1 MRRGLVF
8 ALSFV
13 LLFSVSTLAEP
24 LSEGF
29 EGTFPP
35 DDWTIIQ
42 GPCSP
47 TNDIIQTSDE
57 AHTGTYSLRFS
68 SYYSCGDGYDE
79 YIITPRLDV
88 TSGDQTISFWYK
100 KYSSGTEVFNVGWS
114 STGTDVSTDF
124 TWTEDITDAT
134 TDWQQYTKTDLPV
147 GTKYVAV
154 HYHSNFSYYLY
165 IDDFAGPEL
174 YVSTDSV
181 DWCNLQWPP
190 SDTITEGDDFW
201 VYAQCWEDGV
211 TNYPGPGTGIES
223 WIGWSDA
230 DIAPNSW
237 TNWEPGTY
245 NTDVDNNDEYKAN
258 LGAILSPGAYYY
270 ASRFRLN
277 DGPYTYGG
285 YSAGGGG
292 FWDGTT
298 YVSGYLLVNPFVV
311 NTFPWTEGF
320 EDETFPPA
328 HWSTMGTGWDRTTSY
343 YHTGD
348 ASAMCNWTAGNWLI
362 TPAIDLSGGDYRLT
376 FWGRHYSSPSG
387 EFNVVVSENADMS
400 DSTVIESWANIYTD
414 WTDEF
419 QPFTISLSAYSDT
432 VYIGFNFE
440 SLYGCKAIIDDITI
454 EEIPTTPQ
462 IVISQDTFDIGFV
475 EVGTTDSVEIIISNT
490 GGADL
495 VITSATVSAP
505 FSCTYSGTIAP
516 GESDTTYGYFSPT
529 STGDY
534 SEELTFNIDGAFTG
548 DNSCQLEGYGYPAG
562 LVCQDFTETDF
573 PPAGWDTLNFT
584 DYASDGWSRYESS
597 TYSRSLPACAKGNP
611 GTDSTNFWLVTPRLS
626 VRTGD
631 IMFFWYRT
639 ESAIY
644 DESFAVYIT
653 TGSDWRD
660 TTGYTQI
667 WDSGIIN
674 NTTYQSQVL
683 SLSAYEGQE
692 VYIAFK
698 HYYGESGSWFL
709 FLDDI
714 YHPPIYVS
722 PDEVDWCNLQHPP
735 SDTITE
741 GDDFWVYA
749 RCWEDGVTNYPGPG
763 TGIESWIGWSDADI
777 APNSW
782 TNWEPGTYNT
792 DVDNNDEY
800 KANLGAI
807 LSPGAYYYASRF
819 RLNDGPYTYGGY
831 SAGGGGF
838 WDGTTYVSGY
848 LLVNPFVVNTFP
860 WTEGFEDETFPPA
873 HWSTMG
879 TGWDRTTSYYHT
891 GDASAMCNWTA
902 GNWLITP
909 AIDLSGGDYRLT
921 FWGRHYSS
929 PSGEFNVVVSEN
941 ADMSDSTVIESWA
954 NIYTDWT
961 DEFQPFTI
969 SLSAY
974 SDTVYIGFNFES
986 LYGCKAIID
995 DITIEEIPT
1004 TPQIVISQ
1012 DTFDI
1017 GFVEV
1022 GTTDSVEIIISNT
1035 GGADLVITSATVS
1048 APFSCTYSG
1057 TIAPGESDTT
1067 YGYFSPTSTGDYS
1080 EELTFNIDGAFTGDN
1095 SCQLE
1100 GYGYPAGALFESFE
1114 NETFPPEG
1122 WSTATDVPGKEW
1134 ERSTSYSYH
1143 EDASAKAPW
1152 SSSGVTADLTT
1163 PQILPEVDDS
1173 ISFYLR
1179 GNSYSSCTLRVIAD
1193 DITDGTTDT
1202 LDKICTG
1209 FGTDWTRFAYDLS
1222 TYDGD
1227 VVTITFSQEDHNGF
1241 YVYLDCVTGPMI
1253 YVPPIDVSPTDL
1265 FFSSPPMT
1273 GEDVDVSLEVVN
1285 IGTDVPDSIIIEF
1298 GKGASVYLIDTLV
1311 GVFATPDT
1319 DTVAF
1324 THSWTVSDSF
1334 LNDYWA
1340 MATAYYPVDENVGN
1354 DTLTSSVFVLP
1365 TGIVMYE
1372 DFEDDWSDTAGIAP
1386 PGPWEI
1392 YPGWNVWDYGD
1403 AADAWNGNDWHR
1415 LSPTKSEVT
1424 NGTNVASVWY
1434 SPVENQDEWLVSPS
1448 IEGNAHTTWLVGL
1461 WMNYDDF
1468 GLSDSD
1474 TGFVDIT
1481 TDGGTSWSNIATFT
1495 EDILDTDTSFD
1506 ISSLVAYHW
1515 FQIRFRYVGD
1525 NAWGWQVDNVM
1536 IRGFG
1541 PAEVGEEN
1549 AVVKQFSLG
1558 NAYPNPFNPTV
1569 TISYALKGCSSDIY
1583 KVELDVYNLLGKK
1596 VRTLV
1601 SCEQSGG
1608 RYRIIWDGKDEVGN
1622 TVPSGVYLYRLKAG
1636 DFVSTKKMMMLK

>member
-1 MRRGLVF
+1 MMRRGLVF

-35 DDWTIIQ
+35 DGWTIIQ

-714 YHPPIYVS
+714 YHPPIYVPLVDVS
-722 PDEVDWCNLQHPP
+722 PAHISPADTTVESGEEITYSAYIRNLGGDEVTDVPV
-735 SDTITE
+735 E
-741 GDDFWVYA
+741 FWV
-749 RCWEDGVTNYPGPG
+749 EG
-763 TGIESWIGWSDADI
+763 
-777 APNSW
+777 
-782 TNWEPGTYNT
+782 
-792 DVDNNDEY
+792 
-800 KANLGAI
+800 
-807 LSPGAYYYASRF
+807 PGAYVYSDSDTVASIPSADSVLVTF
-819 RLNDGPYTYGGY
+819 NWTPPDISGFYDISVITALTGDGDASND
-831 SAGGGGF
+831 
-838 WDGTTYVSGY
+838 TTAERAFVYVSG
-848 LLVNPFVVNTFP
+848 
-860 WTEGFEDETFPPA
+860 
-873 HWSTMG
+873 
-879 TGWDRTTSYYHT
+879 
-891 GDASAMCNWTA
+891 C
-902 GNWLITP
+902 
-909 AIDLSGGDYRLT
+909 
-921 FWGRHYSS
+921 
-929 PSGEFNVVVSEN
+929 
-941 ADMSDSTVIESWA
+941 
-954 NIYTDWT
+954 
-961 DEFQPFTI
+961 
-969 SLSAY
+969 
-974 SDTVYIGFNFES
+974 
-986 LYGCKAIID
+986 
-995 DITIEEIPT
+995 
-1004 TPQIVISQ
+1004 
-1012 DTFDI
+1012 
-1017 GFVEV
+1017 
-1022 GTTDSVEIIISNT
+1022 
-1035 GGADLVITSATVS
+1035 
-1048 APFSCTYSG
+1048 
-1057 TIAPGESDTT
+1057 
-1067 YGYFSPTSTGDYS
+1067 
-1080 EELTFNIDGAFTGDN
+1080 
-1095 SCQLE
+1095 
-1100 GYGYPAGALFESFE
+1100 LFESFE

-1311 GVFATPDT
+1311 GVFATSDT